1 MNINDAFPS
10 TYLKAEDLRGQRVAV
25 QIGSVKM
32 EEVGQGHD
40 MEEKPVLYF
49 NGKDRGLVLNK
60 TNATTIA
67 SLYGPD
73 TDQWR
78 NNWITLFPTQTD
90 FNGRQV
96 ACLRVEMQPPAQQN
110 GQPPA
115 AAPPKPE
122 PAAEIPADLDIPF

>member
-40 MEEKPVLYF
+40 QEEKPVVYF

-67 SLYGPD
+67 SLYGSD
-73 TDQWR
+73 TEQWR

-90 FNGRQV
+90 FQGKQV

-110 GQPPA
+110 SQ
-115 AAPPKPE
+115 PKPQ
-122 PAAEIPADLDIPF
+122 PVAQPDPPAEIPADDDIPF